1 MNHVQFQKLT
11 TVLANAFIGADSN
24 THPILIRRLS
34 PLFFFF
40 FTSHD
45 AWSLT
50 AHLLMATVKKNGDML
65 TYTAQGQ
72 PPTAFQNL
80 YVIQNDVQPIA
91 LTVPHSGAAPQGA
104 NFTGFGV
111 NDDGYFTFNGAPAFA
126 TDPAATGAKEIFYAG
141 LPNSKY
147 QQTMLWVKECKGC

>member
-1 MNHVQFQKLT
+1 MKFTAGILAAFVAAARAAVLPDAFTLVADGGY
-11 TVLANAFIGADSN
+11 TVLTDGTNAFIGADSN
-24 THPILIRRLS
+24 THPILIL
-34 PLFFFF
+34 
-40 FTSHD
+40 
-45 AWSLT
+45 
-50 AHLLMATVKKNGDML
+50 KKNGDML